1 MKKGRNAVRWAL
13 VFYDVVII
21 LAIEVLLL
29 ILYGGSDRPTLIG
42 LVQHSILGML
52 SIIGIRFLFG
62 IYGTIWRY
70 GGVQNYMRLMF
81 SDGVAFI
88 VYFILGRFIL
98 PVQQITFVKMLA
110 LVAMSLLGSLAI
122 RMAYRYAFKCC
133 NNDSLWGRTLLFFLK
148 TFGRIDVVRY
158 RDVKK
163 IRVAILGAGNLGNN
177 LFDEIAMDNKSPYE
191 VRCFI
196 DGDKAKVGRHI
207 NGVVVLD
214 EEAVTPEILIQDY
227 NVQEVF
233 FAIHNYSQD
242 KMRHFYETF
251 TKAGIK
257 VKNYDVP
264 HMQSGGDKPQL
275 KEFEIEELLFRTQKT
290 VINEKTASYYRNK
303 TILITGGG
311 GSIGS
316 ELCRQIA
323 KMEPKKLIILD
334 IYENCAYDIQQELK
348 MTYGSKLDLSVEIVS
363 ITNKKGMARV
373 FETYRPD
380 IVINAAAHKH
390 VPLMEHNCAEAVE
403 NNVFGCLNVIQLCEE
418 YGASRFMMVST
429 DKAVNPT
436 NVMGAT
442 KRMCEMIEQ
451 AYSTR
456 GIVRCSATRF
466 GNVLGSAGSVI
477 PLFKRQIASGGPV
490 TITDKRIIRYFMTI
504 PEASQLVLESG
515 AMADNGELFVLDMGK
530 PVKIMDLATNMISL
544 MGARNIEI
552 VETGL
557 RPGEKLYEEL
567 LVKKEDLEK
576 TDNDLIFVEK
586 EKPITMEELEEKL
599 SILQEA
605 LENSDDD
612 GVREALRKAV
622 PTFRRPEEV
631 NRNV

>member
-42 LVQHSILGML
+42 LVQHSILGL
-52 SIIGIRFLFG
+52 ISIIGIRFLFG
-62 IYGTIWRY
+62 IYGIIWRY

-233 FAIHNYSQD
+233 FAIHNYSQE
-242 KMRHFYETF
+242 KMRRFYETF

>member
-88 VYFILGRFIL
+88 VYFILGRFVL
-98 PVQQITFVKMLA
+98 PVHQLTFVKMLA

-363 ITNKKGMARV
+363 ITNRKGMARV

-612 GVREALRKAV
+612 GVREALRKVV

>member
-70 GGVQNYMRLMF
+70 GGVQNYMRLML
-81 SDGVAFI
+81 SDGVAFV

-98 PVQQITFVKMLA
+98 PVHQLTFVKMLA

-133 NNDSLWGRTLLFFLK
+133 NNDSIWGRTLLFFLK

-363 ITNKKGMARV
+363 ITNRKGMARV

-586 EKPITMEELEEKL
+586 EKPITMEELEDKL

-612 GVREALRKAV
+612 GVREALRKVV

>member
-233 FAIHNYSQD
+233 FAIHNYSQE
-242 KMRHFYETF
+242 KMRRFYETF

-363 ITNKKGMARV
+363 ITNRKGMARV

-586 EKPITMEELEEKL
+586 EKPITMEELEDKL

-612 GVREALRKAV
+612 GVREALRKVV

>member
-81 SDGVAFI
+81 SDGVAFV

-98 PVQQITFVKMLA
+98 PVHQLTFVKMLA

-233 FAIHNYSQD
+233 FAIHNYSQE
-242 KMRHFYETF
+242 KMRRFYETF

-323 KMEPKKLIILD
+323 KMDPKKLIILD

-348 MTYGSKLDLSVEIVS
+348 MTYGGKLDLSVEIVS
-363 ITNKKGMARV
+363 ITNRKGMARV

-612 GVREALRKAV
+612 GVREALRKVV

>member
-98 PVQQITFVKMLA
+98 PVHQLTFVKMLA

-363 ITNKKGMARV
+363 ITNRKGMARV

-586 EKPITMEELEEKL
+586 EKPITMEDLEEKL
-599 SILQEA
+599 SILKEA

>member
-98 PVQQITFVKMLA
+98 PVHQLTFVKMLA

-233 FAIHNYSQD
+233 FAIHNYSQE
-242 KMRHFYETF
+242 KMRRFYETF

-363 ITNKKGMARV
+363 ITNRKGMARV

-586 EKPITMEELEEKL
+586 EKPITMEELEDKL

-612 GVREALRKAV
+612 GVREALRKVV

>member
-42 LVQHSILGML
+42 LVQHSILGLL

-70 GGVQNYMRLMF
+70 GGVQNYMRLML
-81 SDGVAFI
+81 SDGVAFV
-88 VYFILGRFIL
+88 VYFILGRFVL
-98 PVQQITFVKMLA
+98 PVHQLTFVKMLA

-233 FAIHNYSQD
+233 FAIHNYSQE
-242 KMRHFYETF
+242 KMRRFYETF

-456 GIVRCSATRF
+456 GRVRCSATRF

>member
-42 LVQHSILGML
+42 LVQHSILGLL

-81 SDGVAFI
+81 SDGVAFV

-98 PVQQITFVKMLA
+98 PVHQLTFVKMLA

-348 MTYGSKLDLSVEIVS
+348 MTYGSRLDLSVEIVS

>member
-42 LVQHSILGML
+42 LVQHSILGL
-52 SIIGIRFLFG
+52 ISIIGIRFLFG

-98 PVQQITFVKMLA
+98 PVHQLTFVKMLA

-207 NGVVVLD
+207 NGIVVLD

-456 GIVRCSATRF
+456 GRVRCSATRF

-599 SILQEA
+599 SILKEA

-612 GVREALRKAV
+612 GVREALRKVV

>member
-42 LVQHSILGML
+42 LVQHSILGII

>member
-233 FAIHNYSQD
+233 FAIHNYSQE
-242 KMRHFYETF
+242 KMRRFYETF

-456 GIVRCSATRF
+456 GRVRCSATRF

-490 TITDKRIIRYFMTI
+490 TIIDKRIIRYFMTI

-530 PVKIMDLATNMISL
+530 PVKIMDPATSMISL

-586 EKPITMEELEEKL
+586 EKPISMEELEEKL

-605 LENSDDD
+605 LDNSDDD

>member
-98 PVQQITFVKMLA
+98 PVHQLTFVKMLA

-363 ITNKKGMARV
+363 ITNRKGMARV